1 MNLSRYKFWKAARIT
16 RDTDCINDVPRM
28 DSSSEETDI
37 QSKKD
42 QLQAIYHTAF
52 LLRQKLVPDVVP
64 AILHYA
70 GLFERHTCN
79 NGPGTRPLVITES
92 TAPSTSLVT
101 PPIQSSARLQYPVR
115 KVVFSIQSCDQGWAS
130 DRNAGSWTWFTA
142 AVILK
147 DQANAETLDFIRNDR
162 FLTREREI
170 FRNDVASGEM
180 KPHIVEW
187 SVDSENEE
195 QSRWVSALEN
205 GDRIVVRAWA
215 QFGGWVNKVKVVSVA
230 IFTAAVV

>member
-1 MNLSRYKFWKAARIT
+1 
-16 RDTDCINDVPRM
+16 M
-28 DSSSEETDI
+28 DSSTEEVTNE
-37 QSKKD
+37 SNEN
-42 QLQAIYHTAF
+42 QLRHIYHTAF

-64 AILHYA
+64 AILHHA

-79 NGPGTRPLVITES
+79 NGPRTRPLIITER

-101 PPIQSSARLQYPVR
+101 PPIQSSARLRNPVR

-170 FRNDVASGEM
+170 FRNDVASSEM

-187 SVDSENEE
+187 SVDSAKEE
-195 QSRWVSALEN
+195 ESRWVSALEN

-215 QFGGWVNKVKVVSVA
+215 QFGGWQNKVKVVSVA